1 MTSLQSRMAAF
12 KKAAGPSSPRNSGSK
27 PRAPASPRKLP
38 ALFKKKSPSP
48 QSSPVKPSTNKPK
61 VGKLS
66 KNKTNVVAG
75 IFNRGAAASTA
86 PGSSKSGNVSISRA
100 SAPFKK
106 ENLTAG
112 SSATETDQSQNS
124 MSDKAKCALVA
135 PKANDQ
141 QDWDYLY
148 QLAMQYDQLNAQGV
162 EETKNPNSMPQSEA
176 RQKAPKTRHEAGDK
190 KNIKSSLE
198 GLIGGS
204 NFTANGNFLDKAYFD
219 QYLVENKKFGA
230 LTFDFSG
237 QGKLFKRFDRKD
249 EEQRNISK
257 KFVDELLKHPRSK
270 DITILNM
277 SNALLPDAFLIALSE
292 QCLAKN
298 GLPKLQVLNLESN
311 VLGQDGLIA
320 LSKTIADPKVWRYL
334 QILKLENQKMQFTS
348 NAEEAL
354 GEAVLQ
360 SPSLVVVSLRVR
372 GGLERQQINNTVAIN
387 IDNLRQARREHGSKT
402 GTLKERKRNEM
413 ESYFDSIASNADSSI
428 TAVDLT
434 GNLKFLGLNATE
446 RTKTGEAFATN
457 TTVKTIKMVKLK
469 LDDKFAEAFGKALAR
484 NTTLEK
490 VCLDS
495 NDISG
500 AGVKALLEGL
510 GKNTSI
516 VDFQVRHQSK
526 ILASSDEQS
535 LPGLLTDN
543 KTVIKLGVDTRNQL
557 IKTQLEKKCNENR
570 EWQRKQRLA
579 NKK

>member
-12 KKAAGPSSPRNSGSK
+12 KKAAGPSSPRNSNKS
-27 PRAPASPRKLP
+27 RAPASPRKFP
-38 ALFKKKSPSP
+38 ALFKKKVSSP
-48 QSSPVKPSTNKPK
+48 QSSPVKPSSSKPK

-66 KNKTNVVAG
+66 KSKTNVVAG
-75 IFNRGAAASTA
+75 IFNRSASASTA

-100 SAPFKK
+100 SAPFNK

-112 SSATETDQSQNS
+112 SIATEKEQAQKC
-124 MSDKAKCALVA
+124 MSDKAKGALVA
-135 PKANDQ
+135 PKASDK

-148 QLAMQYDQLNAQGV
+148 QLALQYDQLKAQGV
-162 EETKNPNSMPQSEA
+162 EETKNPTSMPQSEA
-176 RQKAPKTRHEAGDK
+176 RQKTPTKRHESGDK
-190 KNIKSSLE
+190 ENIKSSLE

-204 NFTANGNFLDKAYFD
+204 NFTASGNFLDKSYFD

-257 KFVDELLKHPRSK
+257 KFVEELLKHPRSK

-277 SNALLPDAFLIALSE
+277 SNAMLPDTFLMALSE

-311 VLGQDGLIA
+311 LLGQDGLIA
-320 LSKTIADPKVWRYL
+320 LSKTIAHPNVWRYL

-372 GGLERQQINNTVAIN
+372 GGLERQQINNTVATN

-413 ESYFDSIASNADSSI
+413 ELYFDSIAANADKSI
-428 TAVDLT
+428 TEVDLT

-446 RTKTGEAFATN
+446 RTKTGAAFGTN
-457 TTVKTIKMVKLK
+457 ATVKCLKMVKLK
-469 LDDKFAEAFGKALAR
+469 LDDNFAEAFGKALAT

-500 AGVKALLEGL
+500 AGIKALLEGL

-526 ILASSDEQS
+526 TLASSDEEA
-535 LPGLLTDN
+535 LPGLIYEN
-543 KTVIKLGVDTRNQL
+543 KSVIKLGVDVRNQL